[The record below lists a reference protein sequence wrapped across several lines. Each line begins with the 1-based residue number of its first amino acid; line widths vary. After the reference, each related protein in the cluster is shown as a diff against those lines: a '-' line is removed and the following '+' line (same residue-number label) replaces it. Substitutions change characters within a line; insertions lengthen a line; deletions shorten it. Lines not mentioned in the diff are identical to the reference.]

1 MAQAYEVHA
10 DNGQESTAPI
20 EEVIAPEVPVE
31 ETPTPVEETTA
42 PEAPIEEATPT
53 PEAPVEETVAPVEE
67 DPATPAEEDP
77 FAYARDLSSKNA
89 AADDATRSI
98 GE

>member
-1 MAQAYEVHA
+1 MAQAYEVHT

-20 EEVIAPEVPVE
+20 EEVIAPEA
-31 ETPTPVEETTA
+31 PVEETTA
-42 PEAPIEEATPT
+42 PEAPIEEVPST
-53 PEAPVEETVAPVEE
+53 PEVPVEE
-67 DPATPAEEDP
+67 DPAAPVEEDP
-77 FAYARDLSSKNA
+77 FAYARDLASKNA